1 MSNSEQT
8 SNRSDDVGK
17 GRVLSRVGREGKA
30 RNAGSATGDSCGH
43 LAKQKDGNRAKSLNK
58 RLDPD

>member
-1 MSNSEQT
+1 MSKYKQPE
-8 SNRSDDVGK
+8 RRRRGK

>member
-1 MSNSEQT
+1 MSKYKR
-8 SNRSDDVGK
+8 NRSRRRRGK